1 MLSKLLSAAEEASRS
16 GGLHQLDYPFW
27 PSEETTS
34 DDMLISRG
42 GTCARTLLLST
53 RMAASSLS
61 SHLNAPASSSRRI
74 HGLKP
79 FFPQLLSYSPFLSR
93 PSLFSSLASV
103 DSNKLHKKSNHPVAA
118 LLEIG
123 GVKIAKDGTFLF
135 VFSIYLRQFL
145 KKKRERSLFCSFLDL
160 FGFFWLMGQM
170 LSGKAIPQTMC
181 QTVYFRRS
189 VCNYIEGT
197 TIRLEYWR
205 MPSMSISTPVIP
217 PSSSN
222 LITFVPLFPCSRYIC
237 CSLYR
242 FFWPLNV

>member
-1 MLSKLLSAAEEASRS
+1 
-16 GGLHQLDYPFW
+16 
-27 PSEETTS
+27 
-34 DDMLISRG
+34 MLISRG

-61 SHLNAPASSSRRI
+61 SHLSAPASSSLRI

-79 FFPQLLSYSPFLSR
+79 FFPQVLSYSPFLSR
-93 PSLFSSLASV
+93 ASLFSSLASV
-103 DSNKLHKKSNHPVAA
+103 DSNKLHKKSNPPVAA

-135 VFSIYLRQFL
+135 VFSIFLPQIL
-145 KKKRERSLFCSFLDL
+145 KKKSLFCSFLDL
-160 FGFFWLMGQM
+160 FGFFCLMGQM

-197 TIRLEYWR
+197 TIRLEY
-205 MPSMSISTPVIP
+205 
-217 PSSSN
+217 
-222 LITFVPLFPCSRYIC
+222 
-237 CSLYR
+237 
-242 FFWPLNV
+242 